1 MKLNKTA
8 SGKVAVTLTK
18 AEWINIGKQG
28 GFFRKAQADLL
39 APPSHAGAPSAD
51 PMDSTVGDVGGL
63 PTDGGLPGEGVP
75 TDPAAGG
82 GDEHMK
88 AQIIDA
94 VNAGDFGKAKQLMEG
109 MAGGESGAMDGTET
123 GDAGGAEAGGADLS
137 ALDSD
142 MGHHMSGGE
151 PGLGESSEP
160 PHVPLMDDKS
170 ELGSQHGVGNDL
182 LNGLGKGSA
191 LAGVLPSS
199 RQVKKASR
207 TQTGKF

>member
-39 APPSHAGAPSAD
+39 APPSHAGAPSSD

-63 PTDGGLPGEGVP
+63 PSDGGLPGEGVP
-75 TDPAAGG
+75 TDPAAGA
-82 GDEHMK
+82 GDEHIK
-88 AQIIDA
+88 TQIIDA

-109 MAGGESGAMDGTET
+109 IAGGETGAMDGTEPN
-123 GDAGGAEAGGADLS
+123 DAGGADLS
-137 ALDSD
+137 ALDND
-142 MGHHMSGGE
+142 MGHHVSGGE
-151 PGLGESSEP
+151 PGLGETHEP
-160 PHVPLMDDKS
+160 PHIPLMDDKS
-170 ELGSQHGVGNDL
+170 ELDGGGSHGVGKDL

-207 TQTGKF
+207 TQAGKF